1 MPKFKNYILVKYQE
15 GLIINTVEKG
25 IWCFE
30 EYEKTEEKF
39 YLDKLRDEL
48 VILSRMYTQLE
59 DIAEYETSFYV
70 ELSAVYSILES
81 KPSNLRNLEY
91 IKKGLHMLKVNIY
104 CEIPMFLEFYN
115 NNTER

>member
-1 MPKFKNYILVKYQE
+1 M
-15 GLIINTVEKG
+15 
-25 IWCFE
+25 
-30 EYEKTEEKF
+30 
-39 YLDKLRDEL
+39 
-48 VILSRMYTQLE
+48 ILSRMYTQLE
-59 DIAEYETSFYV
+59 NIAEYETSFYV
-70 ELSAVYSILES
+70 ELSAVCSILES